1 MEQDGVSRE
10 LFLAII
16 PFHEVVDE
24 VKGYKEGREI
34 VRFNVLIRETARG
47 GPMSKTNCCRFAF
60 KREIK
65 RPPRAN

>member
-1 MEQDGVSRE
+1 MERDGVSRG

-24 VKGYKEGREI
+24 GKGNKGREI
-34 VRFNVLIRETARG
+34 VRFNVLIRETACG

>member
-1 MEQDGVSRE
+1 MEQDGGSRE

-24 VKGYKEGREI
+24 GRRNKGREI
-34 VRFNVLIRETARG
+34 VRFNVLIRENARG